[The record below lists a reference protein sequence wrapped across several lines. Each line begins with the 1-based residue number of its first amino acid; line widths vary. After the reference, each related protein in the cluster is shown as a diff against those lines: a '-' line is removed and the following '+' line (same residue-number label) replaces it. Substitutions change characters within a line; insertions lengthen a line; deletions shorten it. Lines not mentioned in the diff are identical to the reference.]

1 MSTSHNIT
9 ALQQKILDFI
19 TESIR
24 QRGIPP
30 TVREIGRHCRIT
42 SPSSV
47 AYHLRV
53 LETKGLLQ
61 RKGAISRGLAL
72 TEDPDKLPI
81 LGRVGAGGGQI
92 AEEDVEGHM
101 KVDPEFMRSS
111 DFLLRVRGDSM
122 EPDGIMEDDYVQVLK
137 QDGAKLGDLVVAI
150 VGEEEGVVKRLGKR
164 DGSYVL
170 ESSNTKYPPITEHF
184 QVVGKVVGLVRR
196 YGR

>member
-1 MSTSHNIT
+1 MSTTPNIT

-30 TVREIGRHCRIT
+30 TVREIGRQCRIT

-53 LETKGLLQ
+53 LEEKGHLQ

-92 AEEDVEGHM
+92 AEEDVEGHI

-122 EPDGIMEDDYVQVLK
+122 EPDGIMEGDYVQVLK
-137 QDGAKLGDLVVAI
+137 QDNAKLHDLVVAI
-150 VGEEEGVVKRLGKR
+150 VGDEEGVVKRLGKR
-164 DGSYVL
+164 DGGYVL
-170 ESSNTKYPPITEHF
+170 ESSNTKYPPITENF

-196 YGR
+196 YQR